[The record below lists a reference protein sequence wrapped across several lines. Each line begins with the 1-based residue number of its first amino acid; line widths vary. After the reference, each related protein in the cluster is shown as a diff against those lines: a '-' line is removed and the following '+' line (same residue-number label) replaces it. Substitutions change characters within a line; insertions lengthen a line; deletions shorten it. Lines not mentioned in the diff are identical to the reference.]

1 MMSLEALRRRVA
13 FHNSIDVWIAACE
26 DAGRRWNDTDG
37 YRAFIAKLRA
47 GGMVLKPF
55 SICAH
60 EAGAVER
67 EKTEFAEK
75 LAALKGSD
83 PDCATYTV
91 RLTDGALES
100 LRAATA

>member
-1 MMSLEALRRRVA
+1 MMSLEALRKRVL

-26 DAGRRWNDTDG
+26 DAGRRWDDTDG
-37 YRAFIAKLRA
+37 YRAFISRLRA
-47 GGMVLKPF
+47 SGMALKPF

-67 EKTEFAEK
+67 EKTEFAER
-75 LAALKGSD
+75 LAALKSSD

-91 RLTDGALES
+91 RLTDGALEA